1 MASLRSRLLRR
12 TVITALLSLV
22 ALAFLPGVAGAAQPA
37 TLRLVATDPSFGSAT
52 VTMPNGTR
60 VTGPLSLFKLRVTP
74 TGGAAVERPG
84 FCVDALHSISPGTN
98 YSVSLRTAADDPRLA
113 TARYAE
119 AGWLIQQAESLI
131 AAAPAASRGLEAG
144 ALQAAVWQLT
154 DQAREVDPTS
164 SATLNARTAALRTLA
179 AGRTVGGPVTVTP
192 SMTRGC
198 AGRSSVALALT
209 GTPGST
215 ATLAVAGGAGT
226 VSPAEVRF
234 AADGTAQATVSSST
248 AGTVSV
254 TVRSEGGTLTRL
266 ARTSSTAGTP
276 QETMVL
282 MPQSYSASASVIF
295 DDCPVI
301 PFEEPTTPTTP
312 DAPVAPLETPGGK
325 PSTPATPARPAPRTP
340 TQAGPRFTV
349 TKKGPASVR
358 AGQRARYTIT
368 VANRSGAALRALTV
382 TDSLPAGMSLAGV
395 PAGSRLRGGAV
406 VWTLG
411 SLRAGGTRTLHIDV
425 RLDADA
431 SGRRCNRVSV
441 TDPGTGGGTGGG
453 TARLTRTATACTMV
467 KAVNR
472 RILPAVTA

>member
-1 MASLRSRLLRR
+1 MAFLRSRLLRR
-12 TVITALLSLV
+12 TVTTALLALV
-22 ALAFLPGVAGAAQPA
+22 ALAFLPGTAVAAQPA
-37 TLRLVATDPSFGSAT
+37 TLRLVATDPSFGSTT

-60 VTGPLSLFKLRVTP
+60 VTGPLSLFMLRVTP

-84 FCVDALHSISPGTN
+84 FCVDALHSISPGIN

-119 AGWLIQQAESLI
+119 AGWLIQQAQSLV
-131 AAAPAASRGLEAG
+131 AAAPVAARALEAG

-164 SATLNARTAALRTLA
+164 NAALNARTAALRALA
-179 AGRTVGGPVTVTP
+179 AGRSVGGPVTITRA
-192 SMTRGC
+192 MDRGC

-215 ATLAVAGGAGT
+215 ATLAVSGGAGT

-234 AADGTAQATVSSST
+234 GADGTAQASVSSST
-248 AGTVSV
+248 PGSVSV
-254 TVRSEGGTLTRL
+254 TVRAEGGTLTRI
-266 ARTSSTAGTP
+266 ARANGTVSTP

-282 MPQSYSASASVIF
+282 MPQSYSASTSVVF

-301 PFEEPTTPTTP
+301 PFEDPTTPTTP
-312 DAPVAPLETPGGK
+312 SAPVAPLETPGDK
-325 PSTPATPARPAPRTP
+325 PSAPDTSTQPAPRTP
-340 TQAGPRFTV
+340 NQAGPRFTV
-349 TKKGPASVR
+349 TKKGPTSVR

-368 VANRSGAALRALTV
+368 IANRSGAPLRGLTV
-382 TDSLPAGMSLAGV
+382 TDDLPAGMSLAGV
-395 PAGSRLRGGAV
+395 PAGSRLRGGDV

-411 SLRAGGTRTLHIDV
+411 SLRVGGTRTLRVNV

-441 TDPGTGGGTGGG
+441 TDPGAEAAG
-453 TARLTRTATACTMV
+453 TARLTRTATACTLV
-467 KAVNR
+467 RAVNR